1 MASKPIDEIIARG
14 LFERLPATFS
24 TYTFDR
30 VRGWNLLFPAEQSY
44 LERLLGMLDRSD
56 PGLVERLF
64 APVAEVESRMGIDA
78 KSWKRREFSLEQTDF
93 LQRSPHYAEWRSSI
107 ADLFGRIDPLLDAE
121 IAQKGR
127 PRLVVVS
134 APSELPVGPDRMWLR
149 IASKG
154 KRIGLESPLE
164 MAELVGLLSLN
175 KRGPYDAWL
184 IEAGTQYKVPAGG
197 GATYVSYAALE
208 PYRKVV
214 MQQVRA
220 MVEEKQIQGPQQLGA
235 ELRKLPIPPPPGPLG
250 ADALLSDYVRSVV
263 LAGNG
268 TLLINNTFVE
278 WAAVQAIR
286 RARPAITF
294 VSFGIRNKVKPFS
307 SLLIYTDQD
316 AANAIPTQVDTL
328 GTYVDL
334 EVFYQYIWQE
344 CIKYP
349 EYRNNT
355 AYLFIGEGM
364 DELLAIAPPDYPP
377 LTVPGKLGVKALLAQ
392 TKAWLSL

>member
-1 MASKPIDEIIARG
+1 MASKLIDEIVARG
-14 LFERLPATFS
+14 LFERLPATFA

-30 VRGWNLLFPAEQSY
+30 IRGWSLLFPAEQGY

-56 PGLVERLF
+56 PALVERLF
-64 APVAEVESRMGIDA
+64 SAVAEVESRMGIDG

-93 LQRSPHYAEWRSSI
+93 LQRSPHYADWRSRI
-107 ADLFGRIDPLLDAE
+107 AELFGRVDPLLDTE
-121 IAQKGR
+121 VAQKGR

-149 IASKG
+149 IADKG
-154 KRIGLESPLE
+154 KRIGLDGPIE
-164 MAELVGLLSLN
+164 MAQLAGLANLN
-175 KRGPYDAWL
+175 KRGPYDAWI
-184 IEAGTQYKVPAGG
+184 IEAGALYKAPPTAT
-197 GATYVSYAALE
+197 ATYVSYSALE
-208 PYRKVV
+208 PYRQAT

-220 MVEEKQIQGPQQLGA
+220 MVEVKQIQGPQQLGA

-250 ADALLSDYVRSVV
+250 ADPLLSDYVRSVV

-278 WAAVQAIR
+278 WASVQAIR
-286 RARPAITF
+286 RARPTLTF

-316 AANAIPTQVDTL
+316 TANAIPTQVDTL

-334 EVFYQYIWQE
+334 EVFYQYVWQE
-344 CIKYP
+344 CGKYP

-364 DELLAIAPPDYPP
+364 DEILVIGPPDYPP
-377 LTVPGKLGVKALLAQ
+377 LASAAKLSGKSLYEQTLGWLAL
-392 TKAWLSL
+392 

>member
-1 MASKPIDEIIARG
+1 MASKLIDEIVSRG

-44 LERLLGMLDRSD
+44 LERLLGMLDRSE
-56 PGLVERLF
+56 PALVERLF
-64 APVAEVESRMGIDA
+64 AGVAEVEGRMGLDP
-78 KSWKRREFSLEQTDF
+78 KTWKRREFSLEQVDF
-93 LQRSPHYAEWRSSI
+93 LQRSPQYAEWRSSI
-107 ADLFGRIDPLLDAE
+107 ADVFARVDPLLDAE

-134 APSELPVGPDRMWLR
+134 APSDLPVGPDRLWLR
-149 IASKG
+149 IAAKG
-154 KRIGLESPLE
+154 KRVALDAPLE
-164 MAELVGLLSLN
+164 MAQLVDLLGAN
-175 KRGPYDAWL
+175 KRGVYDAWL
-184 IEAGTQYKVPAGG
+184 IEAGSHYHAPAEGV
-197 GATYVSYAALE
+197 ATYLSYAALE
-208 PYRKVV
+208 SYRKTV
-214 MQQVRA
+214 MEQVKA

-235 ELRKLPIPPPPGPLG
+235 ELRKLRIPSPPGRLG
-250 ADALLSDYVRSVV
+250 ADPLLSDFVRSVV

-278 WAAVQAIR
+278 WATVQAIR
-286 RARPAITF
+286 RARPTMAF

-334 EVFYQYIWQE
+334 EVFYQYVWQE
-344 CIKYP
+344 CLKYP
-349 EYRNNT
+349 EYRNDT
-355 AYLFIGEGM
+355 AYLFVGEGM
-364 DELLAIAPPDYPP
+364 DELLVIAPPDYPP
-377 LTVPGKLGVKALLAQ
+377 ISAEGKLTVKSLHDS
-392 TKAWLSL
+392 TKEWLSL